1 MRPQLPRK
9 QRKRTERRSQTR
21 VSLLEQDGYQK
32 GHAMD
37 IGTELATRTDMAA
50 EPSVLGLMAGTQVR
64 TLDGVLPVEFLEPGD
79 RIVTRAGARR
89 LVAVSV
95 KQRRMAA
102 VVRIRATTLGH
113 DRPEQDLLLAPG
125 QPVMIRDWRARAL
138 YGVEAAAIPASRLAD
153 GEFIVT
159 EVLRQVRLFTLRFDE
174 DEVIYAEGLE
184 VACPAV
190 DVPAMA

>member
-1 MRPQLPRK
+1 
-9 QRKRTERRSQTR
+9 
-21 VSLLEQDGYQK
+21 
-32 GHAMD
+32 MD

>member
-1 MRPQLPRK
+1 
-9 QRKRTERRSQTR
+9 
-21 VSLLEQDGYQK
+21 
-32 GHAMD
+32 MD
-37 IGTELATRTDMAA
+37 IGTELSTRTDMSA

-95 KQRRMAA
+95 VQRRMAA

-159 EVLRQVRLFTLRFDE
+159 EVLRQVRLFTLRFAE